1 MQIRDLDDSKAR
13 LVSLLETVLF
23 LESEPISLSALSKIL
38 DADEDSIQDALE
50 ILRLRYDDLISGLS
64 LLETAGGWQI
74 VPKSECWQR
83 VQERYGRKNDGKL
96 SRSALET
103 LTIIAYKQPITR
115 AEIEAIRGVPP
126 DAMIRQ
132 LSERKLVREVGKN
145 DSPGRPALYGTTDE
159 FLRFFHLKSIAE
171 LPKLDEID
179 EERFRLAR

>member
-74 VPKSECWQR
+74 VPKSECWQTF
-83 VQERYGRKNDGKL
+83 
-96 SRSALET
+96 AF
-103 LTIIAYKQPITR
+103 
-115 AEIEAIRGVPP
+115 
-126 DAMIRQ
+126 
-132 LSERKLVREVGKN
+132 
-145 DSPGRPALYGTTDE
+145 RP
-159 FLRFFHLKSIAE
+159 
-171 LPKLDEID
+171 
-179 EERFRLAR
+179 